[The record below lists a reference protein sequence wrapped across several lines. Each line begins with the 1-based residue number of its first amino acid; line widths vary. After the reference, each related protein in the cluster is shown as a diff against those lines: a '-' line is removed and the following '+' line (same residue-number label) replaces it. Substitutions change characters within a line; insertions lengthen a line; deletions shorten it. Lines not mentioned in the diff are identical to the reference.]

1 MQFLCPVTI
10 ERETTTLPTHLD
22 RQNNCLIALPRWLQS
37 GAIPL
42 NVLIIV
48 SHIFAGSFK
57 FSSPACHLTAHSPCV
72 LCRFSQ
78 ITQDLSHR
86 LHTEMPFLLVKVVSN
101 KATPV
106 LRF

>member
-10 ERETTTLPTHLD
+10 ERETTTLPTHLG

-72 LCRFSQ
+72 CVDFLRL
-78 ITQDLSHR
+78 LSPPHR
-86 LHTEMPFLLVKVVSN
+86 
-101 KATPV
+101 KAFPSGESG
-106 LRF
+106 

>member
-72 LCRFSQ
+72 CV
-78 ITQDLSHR
+78 DLSDYSGFVPQAPHR
-86 LHTEMPFLLVKVVSN
+86 
-101 KATPV
+101 KAFPSGESG
-106 LRF
+106 